1 MLAKV
6 KILNF
11 KTHQNEKGSLIAL
24 ENNLD
29 FPFDVQRVYY
39 IFNSENKDRGFHAH
53 KNLSQLIIC
62 ISGSC
67 QIKVE
72 YNNNKEYYNLND
84 RHYGL
89 LIEGLVWR
97 EMFDFNENTVLL
109 VLVNQKYSKED
120 YIFKYEEFKQLTNE

>member
-62 ISGSC
+62 ITGSC

-109 VLVNQKYSKED
+109 VLVNQKYDKDD